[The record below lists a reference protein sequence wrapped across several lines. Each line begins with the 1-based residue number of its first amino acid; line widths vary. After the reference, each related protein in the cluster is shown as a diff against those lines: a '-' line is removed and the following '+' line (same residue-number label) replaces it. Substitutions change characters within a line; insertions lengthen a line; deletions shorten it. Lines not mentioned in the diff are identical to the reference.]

1 MPPSRLS
8 PLQERVLDA
17 LEGVAGDWT
26 LTGGAA
32 LAGFHT
38 GHRETRDLDLFWRSR
53 SELGDARDEV
63 AARLRAAGFGVEIAQ
78 AAPAF
83 ARLLVRSVEETLVV
97 DLVAEPVAAVEP
109 AVEVERGGRKLRI
122 DSAHEI
128 LVNKLCSLIQRSE
141 LRDLLDVEALLGHG
155 GDLGRAAADAPRK
168 ERGFSPLTLAWVLR
182 ELPIEAMGRASGL
195 SSEGAARAS
204 AFRDGLVDRI
214 LKLSEPS
221 QRDPH

>member
-128 LVNKLCSLIQRSE
+128 LVNKLCSLVSRSE
-141 LRDLLDVEALLGHG
+141 LRDLSDVADLLAGG
-155 GDLGRAAADAPRK
+155 GDIRRALEDAPRK
-168 ERGFSPLTLAWVLR
+168 EAGFSPLTLAWTLKQMPIAAMAEVAGMDPAACERLAR
-182 ELPIEAMGRASGL
+182 IRDEL
-195 SSEGAARAS
+195 AARVTRLARPGS
-204 AFRDGLVDRI
+204 
-214 LKLSEPS
+214 
-221 QRDPH
+221 